1 MPQRLQDAAL
11 AGRLKLGKIP
21 PSAIR
26 CSSPDEMVVRVFMDA
41 MPTSP
46 KASPP
51 DDRPFAAGRLAAVAK
66 AGLLLWLL
74 AAWPLVL
81 VKNLPHE
88 DLPGHVAAAYVV
100 DHLAAYPEYVAAHGL
115 RTNSALL
122 LWLHAVSPWLGYMQ
136 AARVFVLAVLA
147 ITAFGYAFLFGA
159 LGGSRRM
166 WIQSL
171 FAAPLV
177 HHWFVSMGMLNF
189 SLSFGLCLWMLGLLA
204 MQRTKWNHVRAG
216 GIAALCA
223 LAWIAH
229 SFPLLMLVVIAL
241 ADLAYA
247 RARDRAAVTPAL
259 RVLVS
264 LVPAAVIGVL
274 GFCLAPAVD
283 SAGAHLAG
291 LAKTEW
297 TGLPQLLWMGLR
309 TYVLGSSYW
318 GLAALVPAL
327 ILPVVVLRER
337 RSSPP
342 LLSIAALFVLSVGY
356 ICLPTFMLP
365 TWGYFN
371 TRFVPFLW
379 LALLV
384 RAPETLSRKLV
395 ALLVCAG
402 IAGSAGNGLAMLRMD
417 ADVAEFRS
425 GLPFVDRGARLL
437 PLLFSVD
444 SPSDNIEPIL
454 HAWGHYTVERGTS
467 ADLLWASR
475 NVDAVQYRT
484 LPPPRFHHDVI
495 QNMPRRMR
503 SAEEWCGILLREAS
517 TVPENCELAWTEAW
531 RSYLTSAAQRYTHV
545 LVWDAPKPAL
555 ALIAQYFPVV
565 HQQGRLV
572 IGRRKEP

>member
-1 MPQRLQDAAL
+1 VKQ
-11 AGRLKLGKIP
+11 GKIESQ
-21 PSAIR
+21 SAIR
-26 CSSPDEMVVRVFMDA
+26 CSTLDEMVVRVLMDA
-41 MPTSP
+41 MPLSTKKPLSNEG
-46 KASPP
+46 SV
-51 DDRPFAAGRLAAVAK
+51 DTRRRAAMAT

-122 LWLHAVSPWLGYMQ
+122 FWLHAASPWLGYMQ

-147 ITAFGYAFLFGA
+147 VTAFGYAFLFSA

-171 FAAPLV
+171 FAIPLV

-189 SLSFGLCLWMLGLLA
+189 SLSFGLCLWILGLLA
-204 MQRTKWNHVRAG
+204 MQRSKWDHLRAG
-216 GIAALCA
+216 GIAVLCA

-247 RARDRAAVTPAL
+247 RARDRAAVKPAL

-309 TYVLGSSYW
+309 AYVLGSSYW

-327 ILPVVVLRER
+327 VLLVVVLLRAR

-342 LLSIAALFVLSVGY
+342 VLSVGAFVVLSAGY
-356 ICLPTFMLP
+356 VCLPTFMLP

-384 RAPETLSRKLV
+384 RAPATLSRKLV
-395 ALLVCAG
+395 ALLVCTG
-402 IAGSAGNGLAMLRMD
+402 IAGSAGNGLALLRMD
-417 ADVAEFRS
+417 ADVAEFCS
-425 GLPFVDRGARLL
+425 GIPYVERDARLL
-437 PLLFSVD
+437 PLLFSVE

-454 HAWGHYTVERGTS
+454 HAWGHYTIERETS

-503 SAEEWCGILLREAS
+503 SAEEWCGTLLREAS
-517 TVPENCELAWTEAW
+517 TIPENCTLAWTEAW
-531 RSYLTSAAQRYTHV
+531 QSYLTSATKRYTHV
-545 LVWDAPKPAL
+545 LVWDAPQPAL
-555 ALIAQYFPVV
+555 ALIAQYFPMV

-572 IGRRKEP
+572 IGRRFAQSDPPFEK

>member
-1 MPQRLQDAAL
+1 
-11 AGRLKLGKIP
+11 
-21 PSAIR
+21 
-26 CSSPDEMVVRVFMDA
+26 MVVRVLMDA
-41 MPTSP
+41 MPLST
-46 KASPP
+46 KKPP
-51 DDRPFAAGRLAAVAK
+51 SNEGSVDARRWTAMAT

-122 LWLHAVSPWLGYMQ
+122 SWLHAGSPWLGYMQ
-136 AARVFVLAVLA
+136 AARVFVIAVLA
-147 ITAFGYAFLFGA
+147 ITAFGYAFLFSA

-171 FAAPLV
+171 FAVPLV

-189 SLSFGLCLWMLGLLA
+189 SLSFGLCLWILGLLA
-204 MQRTKWNHVRAG
+204 MQRSKWDHLRAG
-216 GIAALCA
+216 GIAVLCA

-247 RARDRAAVTPAL
+247 RARDRAAVKPAL

-327 ILPVVVLRER
+327 VLLVVVILRAR

-342 LLSIAALFVLSVGY
+342 VLSVGAFVVLSAGY
-356 ICLPTFMLP
+356 VCLPTFMLP

-402 IAGSAGNGLAMLRMD
+402 IAGSAGNGLALLRMD
-417 ADVAEFRS
+417 ADVAEFCS

-475 NVDAVQYRT
+475 SVDAVQYRT

-517 TVPENCELAWTEAW
+517 TVPEDCELAWTEAW
-531 RSYLTSAAQRYTHV
+531 RSYLTSAAKRYTHV
-545 LVWDAPKPAL
+545 LVWDAPQPAL
-555 ALIAQYFPVV
+555 ALIAQYFPMV

-572 IGRRKEP
+572 IGRQFAQSDPPFEK

>member
-1 MPQRLQDAAL
+1 
-11 AGRLKLGKIP
+11 
-21 PSAIR
+21 
-26 CSSPDEMVVRVFMDA
+26 
-41 MPTSP
+41 
-46 KASPP
+46 
-51 DDRPFAAGRLAAVAK
+51 
-66 AGLLLWLL
+66 
-74 AAWPLVL
+74 
-81 VKNLPHE
+81 
-88 DLPGHVAAAYVV
+88 
-100 DHLAAYPEYVAAHGL
+100 
-115 RTNSALL
+115 
-122 LWLHAVSPWLGYMQ
+122 
-136 AARVFVLAVLA
+136 
-147 ITAFGYAFLFGA
+147 
-159 LGGSRRM
+159 
-166 WIQSL
+166 
-171 FAAPLV
+171 
-177 HHWFVSMGMLNF
+177 MGMLNF
-189 SLSFGLCLWMLGLLA
+189 SLSFGLCLWILGLLA
-204 MQRTKWNHVRAG
+204 MQRPKWEHLRAA
-216 GIAALCA
+216 GIAVLCA

-247 RARDRAAVTPAL
+247 RARDSAAVKPAL
-259 RVLVS
+259 RVVVS
-264 LVPAAVIGVL
+264 LVPAAVVGVL

-283 SAGAHLAG
+283 GAGARLAG

-309 TYVLGSSYW
+309 NYVLGSSYW

-327 ILPVVVLRER
+327 ILPVVALRAR
-337 RSSPP
+337 KSSPQ
-342 LLSIAALFVLSVGY
+342 LFSIGAFVVVSVGY
-356 ICLPTFMLP
+356 VCLPTFMLP

-395 ALLVCAG
+395 ALVVCAG

-417 ADVAEFRS
+417 ADVAEFCS
-425 GLPFVDRGARLL
+425 GLPFVERGARLL

-454 HAWGHYTVERGTS
+454 HAWGHYTIERGTS

-475 NVDAVQYRT
+475 SVDAVQYRV

-503 SAEEWCGILLREAS
+503 SAEEWCGTLLREAS
-517 TVPENCELAWTEAW
+517 TVPEDCARAWTEAW
-531 RSYLTSAAQRYTHV
+531 HSYLTSAADRYTHV

-555 ALIAQYFPVV
+555 ALIEQHFSVV

-572 IGRRKEP
+572 IGLRKEP